1 MSLRL
6 LPSLLVLVGLI
17 VLSGA
22 HSVHADET
30 QHFQIDID
38 SKLDLDEA
46 TGNKDKITGL
56 TEIAYH
62 WRKDAKS
69 RTLFLDSAFVKVEM
83 NGQPFLN
90 TLMNAKKIVTTKGGK
105 KTEVLT
111 NDADDEL
118 KKILV
123 DSYTAPICVLTVDAS
138 GAETERTIVAKE
150 GAKSQIEDGIIA
162 QCMIFH
168 PPYYADKQEWERQT
182 EFSSGNGAY
191 VKGNLLY
198 KKGEKIAGGQKV
210 TFSGTLKNPGY
221 TRPGTATKIESSVY
235 KISGEQT
242 YDPASKEYV
251 LGKLVI
257 DISFDLSESD
267 KPIGNAKGK
276 MNLTFKR
283 KESAEK

>member
-6 LPSLLVLVGLI
+6 LPSLLVLVGLL

-22 HSVHADET
+22 HSVYADET
-30 QHFQIDID
+30 QHFQINID
-38 SKLDLDEA
+38 STIDME
-46 TGNKDKITGL
+46 ITGKKQNVTAL
-56 TEIAYH
+56 TELAYQ
-62 WRKDAKS
+62 WRKDSKG
-69 RTLFLDSAFVKVEM
+69 RTLFLDSTFVKADM
-83 NGQPFLN
+83 NGQPLLN
-90 TLMNAKKIVTTKGGK
+90 TLTNAEKFLETKGDK
-105 KTEVLT
+105 KTEILI
-111 NDADDEL
+111 NDANDEL

-138 GAETERTIVAKE
+138 GAETERSIVAKE
-150 GAKSQIEDGIIA
+150 GAKSQIENGIVA
-162 QCMIFH
+162 NCTMFH
-168 PPYYADKQEWERQT
+168 PPYFADKQEWERQT
-182 EFSSGNGAY
+182 EFSAGNGAY

-198 KKGEKIAGGQKV
+198 KKGEKTAAGQKV
-210 TFSGTLKNPGY
+210 TFSGTLTNPGY
-221 TRPGTATKIESSVY
+221 LRPGTPLKMENNIY

-257 DISFDLSESD
+257 DISFDLSVSD